1 MQSAKYN
8 KLLLAS
14 HHILRRVFHILYASL
29 VGGKLNIFRYVSVSA
44 TMSELLWIRL
54 SAVGLQWW
62 FGSKLFSITSIVTA
76 CSTLCVGLSHRYMHV
91 SLAIFVR
98 TYSYYKY
105 FLARFGLLITS

>member
-1 MQSAKYN
+1 
-8 KLLLAS
+8 
-14 HHILRRVFHILYASL
+14 
-29 VGGKLNIFRYVSVSA
+29 
-44 TMSELLWIRL
+44 MSERLWIRV
-54 SAVGLQWW
+54 SAVGLGWW